1 MISRIVRSLTL
12 AVAALVIQPLATH
25 AGWLIVND
33 GGDQTLVSRG
43 RLAMLPGKS
52 DGTSMA
58 IDLGRGR
65 MWLADAGRR
74 VYWEGPVEEFC
85 TAVRT
90 ATAGM
95 LKQMDGMADA
105 LKDMPAAQRE
115 QVLQMMKQMGR
126 TPDAAPA
133 RKAAVTVERTTE
145 METIAGLPARKY
157 RVLADGRLYEE
168 LWITNDA
175 ALVRELDLGRAPDT
189 LGRMFACHVGA
200 GRGIGVE
207 ESPEYR
213 ALYGAGWPLRA
224 VYHGDGGA
232 SGRSS
237 VVRVERRDVAER
249 ELAPPAGFRAAPIDE
264 VFGVRE
270 R

>member
-1 MISRIVRSLTL
+1 MISKILRSL
-12 AVAALVIQPLATH
+12 ALVLGLLVLQPLAAQ

-43 RLAMLPGKS
+43 RLVMLPGKG
-52 DGTSMA
+52 DGTSVA
-58 IDLGRGR
+58 VDLARGR

-74 VYWEGPVEEFC
+74 LYWEGPVEEFC
-85 TAVRT
+85 TAVRS
-90 ATAGM
+90 ATASM
-95 LKQMDGMADA
+95 LKQMDGMAEA
-105 LKDMPAAQRE
+105 LKDMPAEQRE

-126 TPDAAPA
+126 TPGAAPA

-145 METIAGLPARKY
+145 MATIAGLPARKY

-168 LWITNDA
+168 LWITSDP
-175 ALVRELDLGRAPDT
+175 ALLRELDLGRAPDT

-200 GRGIGVE
+200 GRGAGVE
-207 ESPEYR
+207 ESTEYR

-224 VYHGDGGA
+224 VFHGEGGA
-232 SGRSS
+232 AGRSS

-249 ELAPPAGFRAAPIDE
+249 ELAPPAGFRAAPIEE
-264 VFGVRE
+264 VVGLRE

>member
-1 MISRIVRSLTL
+1 MISRILRSLAL
-12 AVAALVIQPLATH
+12 VVAALAVQPIAAQ

-43 RLAMLPGKS
+43 RLAILPSKGE
-52 DGTSMA
+52 GTSVA
-58 IDLGRGR
+58 VDLGRGR

-74 VYWEGPVEEFC
+74 LYWEGPVEEFC
-85 TAVRT
+85 AAMRS
-90 ATAGM
+90 ATASM
-95 LKQMDGMADA
+95 LKQMDDMTET
-105 LKDMPAAQRE
+105 LKDMPPAQRE

-126 TPDAAPA
+126 TPSGAPA

-145 METIAGLPARKY
+145 TETIAGLPARKY

-168 LWITNDA
+168 LWITSDP
-175 ALVRELDLGRAPDT
+175 ALLRELDLARAPDT

-200 GRGIGVE
+200 GRGAGVE
-207 ESPEYR
+207 ESAEYR
-213 ALYGAGWPLRA
+213 AIYGAGWPLRA
-224 VYHGDGGA
+224 VYHGEGGA

-237 VVRVERRDVAER
+237 VVRVERRDVTER

-264 VFGVRE
+264 VFGLQR
-270 R
+270 